1 MKRPWKTRDQR
12 PLHISL
18 TLDFLLFNCMLLL
31 LVIGVYIFV
40 IIDAR
45 INSGNSIM
53 ADANLKIE
61 AREYRGETADG
72 TESRRLLNSGGWL
85 EVLDNEKNVISVIG
99 EKHDA
104 QTQYTEDELY
114 ADLENDREQPYYT
127 SLARIDEHHPEAGW
141 LLLKIPRDRV
151 KISINSDPLEVYLN
165 HSISF
170 YVFVGTGL
178 VIMLTIVYSYW
189 VARRIKKPLRIITL
203 GLNQMIEG
211 NYSMRI
217 RLYAEKEFARIGETF
232 NYMAGVIERTT
243 REKRLAEES
252 KQQLMVDLSH
262 DLKTPITSIQGYAQA
277 LVEGRGEDKERQTR
291 YLTHIYNKSSQ
302 VTKLVQNTLELLKI
316 DSPDFLLRVER
327 QELGEFLREI
337 IADTYDDIE
346 QKHFVLK
353 LEVPD
358 HEVYAN
364 YDAELLSRVIHNLIA
379 NALIYNPPGTRLRVE
394 LKPADDKVSIEI
406 ADNGV
411 GIPQELWPTIFEP
424 FVRGDEARTASGG
437 TGLGLSIAKRNME
450 KMGGTLRLGSKGKEV
465 TIFTIEI
472 PLYTKP

>member
-18 TLDFLLFNCMLLL
+18 TLDFLLFNCMLLM
-31 LVIGVYIFV
+31 LVLGVYIF
-40 IIDAR
+40 INIDVT
-45 INSGNSIM
+45 INSGKNVI

-61 AREYRGETADG
+61 AREYRGQPANGIEN
-72 TESRRLLNSGGWL
+72 RRLLESGGWL
-85 EVLDNEKNVISVIG
+85 EVLDNERNVVSTVG
-99 EKHDA
+99 EKRDTVSQYSEDA
-104 QTQYTEDELY
+104 IYE
-114 ADLENDREQPYYT
+114 ALENRKDQSYYY
-127 SLARIDEHHPEAGW
+127 SMARMDEAHHDAGW

-165 HSISF
+165 QSVSF

-178 VIMLTIVYSYW
+178 IILLTVIYSYW

-203 GLNQMIEG
+203 GLNQMTEG

-217 RLYAEKEFARIGETF
+217 KLYAEKEFARIGDTF

-243 REKRLAEES
+243 REKAQAEAS

-291 YLTHIYNKSSQ
+291 YLTYIYNKSSQ
-302 VTKLVQNTLELLKI
+302 VTKLIQNTLELLKI

-337 IADTYDDIE
+337 VAETYGEIE
-346 QKHFVLK
+346 QKNFDLK
-353 LEVPD
+353 LNVPD
-358 HEVYAN
+358 HEVMAS

-379 NALIYNPPGTRLRVE
+379 NALAYNPPGTRLRVE
-394 LKPADDKVSIEI
+394 LLPSDDKIAIEI
-406 ADNGV
+406 ADNGI
-411 GIPQELWPTIFEP
+411 GIPQELWPTIFDP

-437 TGLGLSIAKRNME
+437 TGLGLSIAKRNTE
-450 KMGGTLRLGSKGKEV
+450 KMGGTLHLSRKGKDA

-472 PLYTKP
+472 PK